1 MIISLSITACNSKEN
16 KANDESNTKVTTA
29 DDSKE
34 KRLFCLFRAGL
45 KKPMDEIAKNLRK
58 KIMSKLNI
66 AMQVLH
72 S

>member
-45 KKPMDEIAKNLRK
+45 KKPMDEIAK
-58 KIMSKLNI
+58 I
-66 AMQVLH
+66 
-72 S
+72 

>member
-34 KRLFCLFRAGL
+34 KETLFVYSGAGL
-45 KKPMDEIAKNLRK
+45 KKPMDEIAK
-58 KIMSKLNI
+58 I
-66 AMQVLH
+66 
-72 S
+72 